1 MEQRA
6 RFEKEAH
13 LLLGFIHSSGMN
25 TIRDLT
31 ASGAQQQ
38 SRAPPNSWLAQQR
51 SNVRG
56 VLRYTQPYLTFPNSL
71 EHTFGDNPGR
81 KSSLA
86 WSQPHVHNYRTF
98 FFSRNFFIPSVSGNG
113 CLVDPGE
120 ECDHGALEWK

>member
-25 TIRDLT
+25 TIRDLI

-51 SNVRG
+51 SNVRDISVSG
-56 VLRYTQPYLTFPNSL
+56 IRGRIRRFPIARSTPPTIALMEDPVLLGLSHINT
-71 EHTFGDNPGR
+71 
-81 KSSLA
+81 
-86 WSQPHVHNYRTF
+86 NYRTF
-98 FFSRNFFIPSVSGNG
+98 SFSLNFLYHQYRAMGVS
-113 CLVDPGE
+113 
-120 ECDHGALEWK
+120 